1 MPNDEKRQH
10 TRIKTRIPLEYK
22 NLRKTIKDVKGVLAK
37 DLSEGGVRFTANEF
51 LSLANRL
58 VITINIP
65 TAARE
70 IKAITKI
77 AWIKKLPSGDLYE
90 IGNQFLEIS
99 KDDKEEVAKY
109 VKTVIEMNVSM
120 QPPLYP
126 AVTTP

>member
-1 MPNDEKRQH
+1 MLNDEKREH

-22 NLRKTIKDVKGVLAK
+22 NLKKTIKDVKGVLVK
-37 DLSEGGVRFTANEF
+37 DISEGGVRFTSNEF

-65 TAARE
+65 TVARE

-99 KDDKEEVAKY
+99 REDKEEVGKY
-109 VKTVIEMNVSM
+109 VKTVIEMNVNI
-120 QPPLYP
+120 
-126 AVTTP
+126 